1 MIKFGVFKMREKRY
15 ERNGIS
21 INDADNAILAAKS
34 VCIIGCGGL
43 GGHVAEMLLRVGVLR
58 LTLIDAD
65 VFDETNLNRQ
75 LFSAED
81 NVGRPKVAEA
91 EKRLLAVDSRADL
104 RLFKTWLDESNAQEL
119 LAGHDAVIDA
129 LDNIKTRRIA
139 ARACDSLDIPLVHGA
154 IGGWYGQVSV
164 IMPGSG
170 GLESIYQGIT
180 DKNIDK
186 SLGNM
191 SFAAGFVAC
200 LQCSE
205 TVKLLLGKQPNLQ
218 GMVARTDLLSNEID
232 IFRY

>member
-1 MIKFGVFKMREKRY
+1 MDDNYLTRKKRY
-15 ERNGIS
+15 DRNGSS

-43 GGHVAEMLLRVGVLR
+43 GGYVAEMLLRVGVLK

-75 LFSAED
+75 LFSTED
-81 NVGRPKVAEA
+81 GLGKSKVYEA
-91 EKRLLAVDSRADL
+91 EKRLLAVDSGADL
-104 RLFKTWLDESNAQEL
+104 RLFKCRLDESNAHEM
-119 LAGHDAVIDA
+119 LAGHDVVVDA

-139 ARACDSLDIPLVHGA
+139 AKACEDLVIPLVHGA

-164 IMPGSG
+164 IMPGG
-170 GLESIYQGIT
+170 GGFEKIYRDIT
-180 DKNIDK
+180 DENIDK
-186 SLGNM
+186 SLGNLP
-191 SFAAGFVAC
+191 FAAGFIAC

-218 GMVARTDLLSNEID
+218 GLIARTDLLSNEID
-232 IFRY
+232 VFEY